1 MGINRDS
8 KIYVAGHTGM
18 VGSAIVRRLKM
29 EGYNNLILKKRVDLD
44 LTNQLAVRTFY
55 KQNKPEYVFLGAAKV
70 GGIHANNIYRAQFIY
85 ENLQIQNNLIHFANL
100 YGVKKLLFLGSSCI
114 YPRESKQPIKEE
126 YLLAGPLEL
135 TNEPYAVAKIS
146 GIKMCESYARQ
157 YGSNFLSV
165 MPTNLYGANDNYDL
179 KNSHVIPAL
188 IKKFIEAKRS
198 NQNYVTVWGTGNAR
212 REFLHSDDLADG
224 LLFIMEHLNA
234 EDLIKEKISHINIGT
249 GFDITIKEL
258 AELIKDICGFDGN
271 ILYDHSKPDGTP
283 KKCLDCTR
291 INYLG
296 WKSTIKLED
305 GLRQIASEYN

>member
-146 GIKMCESYARQ
+146 GIKMCESYTRQ
-157 YGSNFLSV
+157 YGSNFISV
-165 MPTNLYGANDNYDL
+165 MPTNLYGPNDNYDL

-198 NQNYVTVWGTGNAR
+198 NQNNVTVWGTGNAR

-224 LLFIMEHLNA
+224 LLFIMERLNA
-234 EDLIKEKISHINIGT
+234 EDLIKENISHINIGT
-249 GFDITIKEL
+249 GYDITIKEL
-258 AELIKDICGFDGN
+258 AELIKDISGFGGK
-271 ILYDHSKPDGTP
+271 ILYDHSKPNGTP
-283 KKCLDCTR
+283 RKCLDCTR
-291 INYLG
+291 INNLG